1 MIPLDYY
8 SARMVLRRM
17 RAKAGI
23 KKAVNPHAFRHAR
36 ATHLANLLTEAQLK
50 EMFGWTQESKVA
62 ARYVHLSG
70 RDVDT
75 ALLRA
80 HGLEK
85 KLENEK
91 PKLTV
96 IACVR
101 CGTRNSTA
109 YKFCS
114 RCSMPLDLKT
124 ALEMKESST
133 IESDEERRKMRSEI
147 DELKFRLRVIEDAS
161 GYRVGSLKLFYLEE
175 FRTRACFVHSPGM
188 TG

>member
-91 PKLTV
+91 PKLIV

-101 CGTRNSTA
+101 CGTQNSTA

-124 ALEMKESST
+124 ALEMREKSPKES
-133 IESDEERRKMRSEI
+133 EEEMQKMR
-147 DELKFRLRVIEDAS
+147 DELAELRFAVRLLQDAS
-161 GYRVGSLKLFYLEE
+161 GYRVEPVKQSTISAHASQSKD
-175 FRTRACFVHSPGM
+175 A
-188 TG
+188 